1 MRVACRR
8 PHHLTYRH
16 TAYTIIIFY
25 ILHRVTCN
33 STTTNTASITSP
45 NTASTT
51 FVTSV
56 FSTPNNNT
64 STTPHT
70 SVTSQASTI
79 GNITNVTSDL
89 STFTTVYSTFN
100 TSYANIS
107 NTAATTELISTNTNT
122 ILSFTNVTANATS
135 SYNTTITVT
144 ITSDET
150 SHNVSTN
157 TALISTPWLTNCSAT
172 TYTTYNR
179 TNSSNACHTET
190 TIIRF
195 KETNT
200 TGIEGSNVTIK
211 GNSTWD
217 CLSVAWIRH
226 YNRSTHGHHLGHRK
240 NAHTQSWY
248 WLRILTSH
256 TVCHSQH
263 ERPSLYHDLCRSC
276 NNTELHLYDLNITN
290 SGRYSRRCFKEN
302 YLTGHHEDENFY
314 LLVTPKN
321 HTEAINATFVC
332 PRYNTDIENEDRE
345 KGSQH
350 TNNTHHHKRNL
361 YHSSQRS
368 RTVWTIVLVCM
379 ACIVLFFAR
388 RAFNKKYHMLQDT
401 VSESEFIVRYHTEH
415 ED

>member
-107 NTAATTELISTNTNT
+107 NTAATTELILTNTNT
-122 ILSFTNVTANATS
+122 ILSFTNATS

-302 YLTGHHEDENFY
+302 YFTGHHEDENFY